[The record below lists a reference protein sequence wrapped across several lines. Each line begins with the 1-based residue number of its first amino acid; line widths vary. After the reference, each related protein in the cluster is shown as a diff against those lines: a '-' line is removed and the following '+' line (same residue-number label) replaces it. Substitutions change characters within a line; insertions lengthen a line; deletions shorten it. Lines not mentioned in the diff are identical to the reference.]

1 MVIQDQFNRTHK
13 YLRISLT
20 ERCNLR
26 CFYCMPPEGI
36 ALRPRSEFMRA
47 EEIDT
52 IVGEF
57 VAMGV
62 NKIRLTGGEPLIRK
76 DIDMVLRNLAKHPV
90 ELAITT
96 NGVIVDRFIDLF
108 KEVGLQNINLS
119 LDTLDKEKME
129 RITFR
134 DHYDRILSNLDLL
147 IKNGFK
153 VKINCVLIKGTND
166 DEIIDFINL
175 TKDKNIEVRFIEF
188 MPFDGNSWDKEKC
201 VTLEQIKTLAK
212 NHYGESNI
220 STLDLDANH
229 ITKKFNIAGYQGNF
243 GVISSVSN
251 PFCDSC
257 NRIRLTADGK
267 IRNCLFSNTE
277 TDLLTALRN
286 EQDIRPLI
294 LGNVAKKHAKW
305 GGVDELKKDVFF
317 DDGSR
322 NRSMTTIGG

>member
-1 MVIQDQFNRTHK
+1 MIIDSFNRSHK

-36 ALRPRSEFMRA
+36 ALRARSEFMQA

-57 VAMGV
+57 VTMGV
-62 NKIRLTGGEPLIRK
+62 NKVRLTGGEPLIRK
-76 DIDMVLRNLAKHPV
+76 DIDIILRNLAKHPV
-90 ELAITT
+90 DLAITT

-108 KEVGLQNINLS
+108 KEVGLKNINLS
-119 LDTLDKEKME
+119 LDTLDKGKME

-147 IKNGFK
+147 INKGFN

-201 VTLEQIKTLAK
+201 ISLEEVKSVTNKHYGVSNVSTLEL
-212 NHYGESNI
+212 E
-220 STLDLDANH
+220 ANH
-229 ITKKFNIAGYQGNF
+229 ITKKFKITGYAGTF

-277 TDLLTALRN
+277 TDLLSALRN
-286 EQDIRPLI
+286 NEEIRPLI
-294 LGNVAKKHAKW
+294 LGNVKGKFAKW
-305 GGVDELKKDVFF
+305 GGIAELKKDVFF
-317 DDGSR
+317 ENGKR